1 MKIIIDILLIS
12 IFRFSQLDTEYLLQ
26 WEAETESDVSEW
38 VILVSS
44 SSQSEARICCIDQ
57 SEASISC
64 YLQVRRDR
72 AVLDTWDSLSL
83 DNRQPLEAGAVRASH
98 RLTGLSP
105 ARLYRVK
112 IGARNEFGW
121 NYSEEEFVFGTK
133 GAGKMKRVD
142 DQMLY
147 F

>member
-1 MKIIIDILLIS
+1 M
-12 IFRFSQLDTEYLLQ
+12 
-26 WEAETESDVSEW
+26 SEW

-57 SEASISC
+57 SEASIAC

-83 DNRQPLEAGAVRASH
+83 DNRRPLEAGAVRASH
-98 RLTGLSP
+98 ALTGLSP

-121 NYSEEEFVFGTK
+121 NYSQEEFVFGTK
-133 GAGKMKRVD
+133 GAGKITSWPEMF
-142 DQMLY
+142 Y
-147 F
+147 FKIYQF